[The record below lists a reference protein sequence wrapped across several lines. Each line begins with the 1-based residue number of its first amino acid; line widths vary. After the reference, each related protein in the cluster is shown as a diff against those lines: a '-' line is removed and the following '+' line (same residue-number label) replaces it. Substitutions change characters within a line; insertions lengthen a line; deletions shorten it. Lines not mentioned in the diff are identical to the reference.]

1 MTEQLRLLSGVRELA
16 RLNASDS
23 LPDDIIATRSLPLL
37 VAERDRRLTNRE
49 REVLRQVAAG
59 RSDRQ
64 IAQDLEISD
73 KTVSNHMTNILSWA
87 CINAPRPWP
96 APLPSSTSP
105 PGIWPDANLSGVI
118 SLNDDFASRWLHD
131 EK

>member
-1 MTEQLRLLSGVRELA
+1 MMEQLRLFSGVRELA

-49 REVLRQVAAG
+49 REVLRQVAAD

-73 KTVSNHMTNILSWA
+73 KTVSNHMTNIL
-87 CINAPRPWP
+87 RK
-96 APLPSSTSP
+96 L
-105 PGIWPDANLSGVI
+105 GVHKRAAAVARAI
-118 SLNDDFASRWLHD
+118 TEQHLTTTDIA
-131 EK
+131 